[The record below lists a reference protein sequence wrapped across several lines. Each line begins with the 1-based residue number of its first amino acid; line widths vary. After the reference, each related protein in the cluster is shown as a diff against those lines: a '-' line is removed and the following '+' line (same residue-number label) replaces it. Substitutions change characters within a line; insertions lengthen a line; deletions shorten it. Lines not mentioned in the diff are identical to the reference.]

1 MVQGRLLTAV
11 TAGVLLLGACS
22 SSADDP
28 ATFAKAYRQV
38 TDTYRVSSESVR
50 TEGQEVDGVDRLLD
64 VYEQLLTATEAARDG
79 YSDLQPPSE
88 FQSTLGRMVTLL
100 EQEADALSELI
111 ASARE
116 EDLEE
121 TQSAASRLTSLVA
134 DWNVAMQRME
144 ELLDACGEPC
154 SV

>member
-1 MVQGRLLTAV
+1 MLTAV
-11 TAGVLLLGACS
+11 SAGVLLLGACS

-50 TEGQEVDGVDRLLD
+50 TEGQEVEGVDRLLD
-64 VYEQLLTATEAARDG
+64 VYEQLLTTTEAARDG
-79 YSDLQPPSE
+79 YADLQPPSE
-88 FQSTLGRMVTLL
+88 FESTLGRMVTLL

-116 EDLEE
+116 EDLEG

-154 SV
+154 SD

>member
-1 MVQGRLLTAV
+1 MLTAV
-11 TAGVLLLGACS
+11 SAGVLLLGACS

-38 TDTYRVSSESVR
+38 TDAYRVSSESVR
-50 TEGQEVDGVDRLLD
+50 TEGQEVEGVDRLLD
-64 VYEQLLTATEAARDG
+64 VYEQLLTTTEAARDG
-79 YSDLQPPSE
+79 YADLQPPSE
-88 FQSTLGRMVTLL
+88 FESTLGRMVTLL

-116 EDLEE
+116 EDLEG
-121 TQSAASRLTSLVA
+121 TQSAASRLTSLVS

-154 SV
+154 GV